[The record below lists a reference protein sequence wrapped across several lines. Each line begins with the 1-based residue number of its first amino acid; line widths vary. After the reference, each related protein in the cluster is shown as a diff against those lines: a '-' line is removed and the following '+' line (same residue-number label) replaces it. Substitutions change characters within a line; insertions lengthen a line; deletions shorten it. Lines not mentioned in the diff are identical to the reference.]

1 MIKGHAPLLTR
12 FKELQFHTEL
22 IFGIFSTL
30 RETKKIVVG
39 ILFFF
44 CIFLVINFLYNSRFL
59 KNNKYSVSERKVNKF
74 YIIFW
79 TVIFTEGED

>member
-44 CIFLVINFLYNSRFL
+44 CIFFSY
-59 KNNKYSVSERKVNKF
+59 
-74 YIIFW
+74 
-79 TVIFTEGED
+79 